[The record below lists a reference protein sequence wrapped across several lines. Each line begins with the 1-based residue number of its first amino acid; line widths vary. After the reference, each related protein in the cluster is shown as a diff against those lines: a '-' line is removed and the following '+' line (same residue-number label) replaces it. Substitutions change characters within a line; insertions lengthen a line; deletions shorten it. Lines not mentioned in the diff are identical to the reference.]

1 MMGTIFCGYVLSPA
15 IYEEQNQISE
25 ANNVCFETLPMQFVA
40 TSHPIL
46 SEGYSK
52 YKNGAISDH
61 YFCFGATADYRE
73 AADFL

>member
-1 MMGTIFCGYVLSPA
+1 MKNKTRSVKL
-15 IYEEQNQISE
+15 
-25 ANNVCFETLPMQFVA
+25 NNVCFETLPIHFVA

-52 YKNGAISDH
+52 YKNGAMSDH